1 MNFTCDFVPAICK
14 PSTELVNDVTFEKQA
29 KYSGSIT
36 LKPISYDDRLDFM
49 EAQTVAMS
57 GDESQRMVALLGLAK
72 DFSRNHMGKYFVSSS
87 IVRLEDN
94 YVFDSLEKIK
104 MDGPVSACLPEIS
117 MALISGGL
125 SLGK

>member
-1 MNFTCDFVPAICK
+1 MNFACEFVPTICK
-14 PSTELVNDVTFEKQA
+14 ASEESPA

-57 GDESQRMVALLGLAK
+57 GDESQKMIALLGLAK
-72 DFSRNHMGKYFVSSS
+72 DFSRNHISKYFVSSS

-117 MALISGGL
+117 MALISGQL